1 MEQLVNRLD
10 VAMFN
15 AILRE
20 SADEMP
26 TYPVVNNFVPDE
38 FSPGPVPN
46 AVYEALNN
54 EDIEDDE
61 GCITSFPC
69 TAGSTFYAPPPA
81 SSVVSMLK
89 EVGTP
94 LLRSGSFVLKK
105 LYTSD
110 DELDE

>member
-1 MEQLVNRLD
+1 
-10 VAMFN
+10 
-15 AILRE
+15 
-20 SADEMP
+20 
-26 TYPVVNNFVPDE
+26 VVNNFVPDE

-94 LLRSGSFVLKK
+94 LLRSDTPLSALGMDNNNKKKHAVVKGGTKVLR
-105 LYTSD
+105 Y
-110 DELDE
+110 ELLRDVWKSSGE